1 MPSIAP
7 VSTRSWRFA
16 RVARL
21 AVLVGCGVAVAG
33 CTGAVETFRSLKGSN
48 RNDPDP
54 VVAPFTGNMAAAEA
68 APYPNLASVPPP
80 PSRATTAVERRKL
93 TETLIAERAAAA
105 QAAAGAPATAAP
117 TPATAAAS
125 GTVLTPSPAPARLAA
140 TAQPMLA
147 RSAVEGDMPGPR
159 GGTAEPSQALPRDS
173 ELRMPQVRSLPEP
186 DEPRSAPP
194 PVRLPPVRSPAPP
207 SQLPPAA
214 VASTAPQP
222 PPPVPQLVP
231 IAPPSVPDLAKT
243 EPSRTPAAITV
254 AMLDAFDAGQIAQ
267 VASRYKDR
275 LDSQPPRAVRVIAYT
290 APPPPGADPLGFY
303 HDALERAQ
311 GIAKALSEAGIPAKM
326 IQTEAKPAAGPIA
339 AARVEIQ
346 FLP

>member
-1 MPSIAP
+1 MPSIVP
-7 VSTRSWRFA
+7 VSAQGRKFA
-16 RVARL
+16 RAARL

-33 CTGAVETFRSLKGSN
+33 CTGAVETWRSLKGSN

-54 VVAPFTGNMAAAEA
+54 VAAPFTGNMAGAEA

-159 GGTAEPSQALPRDS
+159 GNTAGEPSQALPRDS
-173 ELRMPQVRSLPEP
+173 ELRMPQVRSLLEP

-194 PVRLPPVRSPAPP
+194 PVRLPPVRPPTPP

-267 VASRYKDR
+267 VASRYKTASTR
-275 LDSQPPRAVRVIAYT
+275 SRRVPSASSPIPRRPRPAPTRSASITTRSSAPRASRRRC
-290 APPPPGADPLGFY
+290 P
-303 HDALERAQ
+303 
-311 GIAKALSEAGIPAKM
+311 
-326 IQTEAKPAAGPIA
+326 KPASRPK
-339 AARVEIQ
+339 
-346 FLP
+346 